1 MACDKIL
8 KQVCDDLAEDV
19 NSEFCESLK
28 NHLEECENC
37 RTEIGA
43 MKNAVNLYKCLE
55 QKKVPKEIH
64 GRLVN
69 LLNVEDLSK

>member
-1 MACDKIL
+1 MECNKIL

-28 NHLEECENC
+28 NHLDECEDC

-55 QKKVPKEIH
+55 NKKVPADIH
-64 GRLVN
+64 KRLVS
-69 LLNVEDLSK
+69 LLNVEDLNK